1 MKKFFKMSSIVMVTA
16 FAIQTAGAA
25 TINFSLENIGENRW
39 QYNYVII
46 NDTVEKG
53 IDISAILFDYG
64 RYADLKLESCPNDWN
79 LQLSSP
85 TLQGEKEERG
95 LLTIGVKD
103 GNWGNGLLLGE
114 SLSEKSVSFTWL
126 GEGTPG
132 AQDFTVSWW
141 DQSQFSLAQEHGY
154 TTGIANSPSAPV
166 PEPHTLALLGSG
178 LIGFVAIRRFR
189 RTGKK

>member
-1 MKKFFKMSSIVMVTA
+1 MKKLFKMSSIVMVTA
-16 FAIQTAGAA
+16 FAIQAAGAA

-79 LQLSSP
+79 LQLLSP
-85 TLQGEKEERG
+85 TLQGEQEERG

-103 GNWGNGLLLGE
+103 NNWGHGLSLGE
-114 SLSEKSVSFTWL
+114 SLSEISVSFTWL

-132 AQDFTVSWW
+132 TQDFTVSWW
-141 DQSQFSLAQEHGY
+141 DSSQSNFIKEGGY
-154 TTGIANSPSAPV
+154 TTGIVISPSVPV

-178 LIGFVAIRRFR
+178 LIGFVALRRFR
-189 RTGKK
+189 RAGQK